1 MTDDDETPRGWLRP
15 KVRTAAHGVPTL
27 DYEDP
32 IDTGVFDLLDRE
44 TSDEENEIVRRT
56 RRPSDA
62 PLTVEDFAKLMRYVR
77 RQAEKSEETGRRRQ
91 LAALQE
97 LLRRPPKEQADA
109 IVEELGQLRARVT
122 SMEPDVGTVRAIKTK
137 LWAWLGVGSL
147 ATLTAIGLWLY
158 RRGGDE
164 TAVQFRL
171 QALETA
177 CHIHQVTP

>member
-1 MTDDDETPRGWLRP
+1 MNDDDETPSGWLRA
-15 KVRTAAHGVPTL
+15 KVRTSAHGVPT

-44 TSDEENEIVRRT
+44 TSDEENEIIRRS
-56 RRPSDA
+56 RRPSDG
-62 PLTVEDFAKLMRYVR
+62 PLTIQDFAKLMRYAR

-91 LAALQE
+91 LASLQE

-109 IVEELGQLRARVT
+109 LIEEIRALGARVA

-147 ATLTAIGLWLY
+147 ATLTALGLWLY

-177 CHIHQVTP
+177 CHIHQVNP